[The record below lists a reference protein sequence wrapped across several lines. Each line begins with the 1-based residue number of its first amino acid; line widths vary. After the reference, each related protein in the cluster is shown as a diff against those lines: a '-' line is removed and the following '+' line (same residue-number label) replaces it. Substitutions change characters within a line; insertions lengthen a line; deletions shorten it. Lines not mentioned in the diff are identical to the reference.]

1 MFCKFCGSELKLEGK
16 FCPNCGGEVDK
27 NSYIAEAYQP
37 YNEVEKE
44 KPDNG
49 PFKVFAF
56 IGFGVSIESIIISI
70 FPYIGFLG
78 VFTGIIGIVFASLGL
93 KSRKK
98 PFAIIGLVLSCLSI
112 LIGAYIYYYYIVGGN
127 LLG

>member
-1 MFCKFCGSELKLEGK
+1 MFCKYCGSELKTEGN
-16 FCPNCGGEVDK
+16 FCPNCGAEVNK
-27 NSYIAEAYQP
+27 SNIVAVSQT
-37 YNEVEKE
+37 EKE
-44 KPDNG
+44 VQTNNRDVG

-78 VFTGIIGIVFASLGL
+78 VFTGIIGVVFASLGL